1 MRANQQHRNP
11 RLRSGGRTA
20 LTGRGSNGQWQGEQL
35 VTVTALPCCAEK
47 VLVLR
52 VTGEVD
58 LLTVGRLR
66 DCLNGHLSGALNG
79 HLSGAYRGVVLDCTE
94 VSFLAAC
101 GIGLLV
107 EIADRAHAA
116 GVTMRLVATSRVV
129 LRALQVTGV
138 NELVP
143 RAATVAEAVAQ
154 CST

>member
-1 MRANQQHRNP
+1 MANRPYRSCPPLRAVVTRM
-11 RLRSGGRTA
+11 TA
-20 LTGRGSNGQWQGEQL
+20 WIGVGSFAEKSL
-35 VTVTALPCCAEK
+35 TVTALSPSAEG

-52 VTGEVD
+52 VVGDVD
-58 LLTVGRLR
+58 LATVEQLR
-66 DCLNGHLSGALNG
+66 GHVDEHLSGA
-79 HLSGAYRGVVLDCTE
+79 HRGVVLDCTA

-107 EIADRAHAA
+107 EIADQARAD
-116 GVTMRLVATSRVV
+116 GRPLRLVAHSRLV
-129 LRALQVTGV
+129 LRALEITGT

>member
-1 MRANQQHRNP
+1 VRANQQHRNP
-11 RLRSGGRTA
+11 QLRSGGQTA
-20 LTGRGSNGQWQGEQL
+20 LTGHGLNGQRQGEQW

-66 DCLNGHLSGALNG
+66 DCLHG
-79 HLSGAYRGVVLDCTE
+79 HLSGAYRAVVLDCTE

-116 GVTMRLVATSRVV
+116 GVTMRLVVKSRVV